1 MCDCIKYVSMLCSL
15 KRKYRTSAHSVQIAG
30 GCVVVHIFLMHTSLV
45 SHLAVDIAL
54 QGLLAQLNS

>member
-1 MCDCIKYVSMLCSL
+1 MQSESKIQ
-15 KRKYRTSAHSVQIAG
+15 RRTAYRALVG
-30 GCVVVHIFLMHTSLV
+30 VVVDIFLMHTSLV